1 MPAQVR
7 GAEPVKVVEHEL
19 SFKGFDF
26 TCRIVQQSAP
36 VTEPLVL
43 LGGSSQ
49 DRFSWTRYERPLA
62 PLCTMVTVDLPGYG
76 SADFLPACYDIDF
89 LTDAVCHM
97 LDELGLHRANLLGA
111 CFGGAIALRFAQRYP
126 DFLRRLILVG
136 MTKYIP
142 EEYAA
147 FVPRWLQMLE
157 DGRNSD
163 IAQELVDLFMSP
175 PGTGTVRKHA
185 AVSRLL
191 YRQFMA
197 RTPDQ
202 ISMDVE
208 HNGRLMGHDWYR
220 PQPVP
225 DVPALVLTGEHDT
238 LMPPEQGRE
247 VAAAL
252 AGAWFT
258 SVKEADHLL
267 VVERIEETADLL
279 ARFCTDRPI
288 DDLPYCGP
296 VEFVPPDGTS
306 SPAPGLLSGVG
317 HTPGEFDT
325 GAG

>member
-1 MPAQVR
+1 MPASR
-7 GAEPVKVVEHEL
+7 AEPGEVVERQLTYE
-19 SFKGFDF
+19 GFDF
-26 TCRIVQQSAP
+26 VCRMVPQRDPA
-36 VTEPLVL
+36 TAPLVL

-49 DRFSWTRYERPLA
+49 DRFSWSRYERTLA
-62 PLCTMVTVDLPGYG
+62 PLSTMITVDLPGYG
-76 SADFLPACYDIDF
+76 SADFLPARYDMDF
-89 LTDAVCHM
+89 LTDAVRHM
-97 LDELGLHRANLLGA
+97 VDDLGLHRANVVGV
-111 CFGGAIALRFAQRYP
+111 CFGAAIALRFAQRHP
-126 DFLRRLILVG
+126 DVLRRLILVS
-136 MTKYIP
+136 MTKYLP
-142 EEYAA
+142 EEYAD
-147 FVPRWLQMLE
+147 FRLRWLRMCDE
-157 DGRNSD
+157 GRNSE

-197 RTPDQ
+197 RTPHQ

-208 HNGRLMGHDWYR
+208 HNGRVVDHDWYL
-220 PQPVP
+220 PKPVP

-238 LMPPEQGRE
+238 LTTPETGRE

-258 SVKEADHLL
+258 TVKEADHLL
-267 VVERIEETADLL
+267 VVERAEETARLI

-306 SPAPGLLSGVG
+306 
-317 HTPGEFDT
+317 TPT
-325 GAG
+325 VVRQRRA